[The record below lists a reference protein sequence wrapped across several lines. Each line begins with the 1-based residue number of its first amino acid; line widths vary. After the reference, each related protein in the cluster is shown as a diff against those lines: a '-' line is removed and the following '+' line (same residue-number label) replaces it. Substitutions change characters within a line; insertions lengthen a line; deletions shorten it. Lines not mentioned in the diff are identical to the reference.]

1 MVAALAMLVVLIGGI
16 PATARA
22 ARPLVAGTVLSR
34 VDPDV
39 RRLSVRA
46 SHDAGRVRFVHRG
59 VAGVSRFTG
68 KVACAVHDGDVIRL
82 TGRVVTGETA
92 AGVVLSGKDFGF
104 TLGVGVEPQT
114 FSLPR
119 FDAPGKLV
127 ACSGGQTTQV
137 PVTAGQLRVGAVGR

>member
-1 MVAALAMLVVLIGGI
+1 MLMVAALAMLTGGT
-16 PATARA
+16 PATAQT
-22 ARPLVAGTVLSR
+22 ARPVVAGTVLNH

-46 SHDAGRVRFVHRG
+46 SDDAGRVRFMHRG

-68 KVACAVHDGDVIRL
+68 DVTCTVRDGDVIRL

-104 TLGVGVEPQT
+104 TLGVGPGPQT

-119 FDAPGKLV
+119 FGAPALV
-127 ACSGGQTTQV
+127 ACSGGQATQV
-137 PVTAGQLRVGAVGR
+137 PVTAGHLRVEG

>member
-1 MVAALAMLVVLIGGI
+1 MLMVAALAMLTGGT
-16 PATARA
+16 PATAQT
-22 ARPLVAGTVLSR
+22 ARPVVAGTVLNH

-46 SHDAGRVRFVHRG
+46 SDDAGRVRFVHRG

-68 KVACAVHDGDVIRL
+68 DVTCAVHDGDVVRL

-104 TLGVGVEPQT
+104 TLGVGAGPQT
-114 FSLPR
+114 AGRTGCRPAPAPLWRSSIGRQGGPGSAPR
-119 FDAPGKLV
+119 E
-127 ACSGGQTTQV
+127 GGGSV
-137 PVTAGQLRVGAVGR
+137 RSV

>member
-1 MVAALAMLVVLIGGI
+1 MVAALAMLVVLTGGT
-16 PATARA
+16 PATAQR
-22 ARPLVAGTVLSR
+22 ARPVLAGTVLSHL
-34 VDPDV
+34 DPDV

-46 SHDAGRVRFVHRG
+46 SDDAGRVRFVHRG

-68 KVACAVHDGDVIRL
+68 DVTCAVHDGDVVRL

-104 TLGVGVEPQT
+104 TLAVGAGPQT

-119 FDAPGKLV
+119 FDAPGMLV
-127 ACSGGQTTQV
+127 ACSGGQAAQV
-137 PVTAGQLRVGAVGR
+137 PVTAGHLRVES

>member
-1 MVAALAMLVVLIGGI
+1 MVMVAALAMLVVLTGGT
-16 PATARA
+16 PATAQR
-22 ARPLVAGTVLSR
+22 ARPVVAGTVLSR
-34 VDPDV
+34 LDLDV

-46 SHDAGRVRFVHRG
+46 SDDGGRVRFVHRG

-68 KVACAVHDGDVIRL
+68 DVTCAVHDGDVVRL

-104 TLGVGVEPQT
+104 TLAVGAGPQT

-119 FDAPGKLV
+119 FGDPGTLV
-127 ACSGGQTTQV
+127 ACSGGQATQV
-137 PVTAGQLRVGAVGR
+137 PVTAGHLRVEG

>member
-1 MVAALAMLVVLIGGI
+1 MVMVAALAMLVVLTGGT
-16 PATARA
+16 PATAQT
-22 ARPLVAGTVLSR
+22 ARPVVAGTVLSHL
-34 VDPDV
+34 DPDV

-46 SHDAGRVRFVHRG
+46 SDGAGRVRFVHRG

-68 KVACAVHDGDVIRL
+68 DVTCAVHDGDVVRL

-104 TLGVGVEPQT
+104 TLGVGAGSST

-119 FDAPGKLV
+119 FGAPGLA
-127 ACSGGQTTQV
+127 ACSGGQATQV
-137 PVTAGQLRVGAVGR
+137 PVTAGHLRVEA